1 MRNIKSIVE
10 MVELV
15 YDVRVDLRTVGNNS
29 REGVGEGVGVGGNRG
44 SQGFMFIW
52 NNTNTNTNVNVVDN
66 KAFNSYSM

>member
-10 MVELV
+10 MVEVV
-15 YDVRVDLRTVGNNS
+15 YDVRVDLRAVGNNS
-29 REGVGEGVGVGGNRG
+29 REGEGVGVGGNRG

-52 NNTNTNTNVNVVDN
+52 NNTNINVNVVDN

>member
-10 MVELV
+10 MVEVV
-15 YDVRVDLRTVGNNS
+15 YDVRVDLRTVGYNS
-29 REGVGEGVGVGGNRG
+29 RGGEGVGVGGNRG